1 METEKMKCF
10 GSYEEKIMKLL
21 RGNTPEE
28 KYHYLRKALFTN
40 ISDKDFL
47 DSLNYRIKE
56 HLNK

>member
-1 METEKMKCF
+1 MKCF

-28 KYHYLRKALFTN
+28 KYHYLRKVLFTN
-40 ISDKDFL
+40 VSDKDFL